1 MSLPEDDRL
10 MNDVGLHSHYSWHNG
25 SGGCRGTRNQAAKAL
40 PDKLREAGME
50 PDPDLMQLVV
60 HVADRGERSE
70 YELTSTWRA
79 ASDVI
84 RWHIEARVNG
94 KPNEDT
100 KLYILRRH
108 RPAGRLPVFSTDG
121 RLTHSQPYYEERS

>member
-60 HVADRGERSE
+60 HVADRGERPE
-70 YELTSTWRA
+70 HELTST
-79 ASDVI
+79 
-84 RWHIEARVNG
+84 IEARVNG